1 MNIYYGSGSIQDTQY
16 LLGYLILTKK
26 KKNPRITYTY
36 YLQFAEKEAGIQR
49 DE

>member
-26 KKNPRITYTY
+26 KTPRIRYTY